1 MHYGGRWRRSTKPRA
16 CDGCRRISII
26 AYSRCSMSRGFSMSM
41 PRSSRSTAI
50 RKAQWSATIRANRG
64 GRRIAITSHC
74 YHTYMLSDL
83 RLVQR
88 VEVHPGD
95 QHNPTH
101 AAAGL
106 WSLLAQLGRERWP
119 RLLRGDAEWG
129 NEGVMTRAE
138 QEGLPYLFRLR
149 ATANVKRALERA
161 MAERDWG
168 DAGQGWQG
176 KETTLRLM
184 GWSRQRR
191 VVLLRRQF
199 NRPLALLDRTD
210 PGQPLLGFAEVLGGK
225 REVWEYAALVT
236 SLDSEILTLGQLYRD
251 RADCENAF
259 DELKNH
265 WGWGGFTT
273 QDLKRCRLLAA
284 SVALIYN

>member
-1 MHYGGRWRRSTKPRA
+1 MHCGGRWRRSTKPRA

-26 AYSRCSMSRGFSMSM
+26 AYGRCSTSRGFSMSM
-41 PRSSRSTAI
+41 PRSIRSTAI
-50 RKAQWSATIRANRG
+50 RKAQWLATIRANRG
-64 GRRIAITSHC
+64 GRRIAITPTC
-74 YHTYMLSDL
+74 CRICEWCCAL
-83 RLVQR
+83 RCI
-88 VEVHPGD
+88 PAIN
-95 QHNPTH
+95 NPKH

-106 WSLLAQLGRERWP
+106 WSLLAQLGREHWP
-119 RLLRGDAEWG
+119 SLLRGDAEWS
-129 NEGVMTRAE
+129 NEGVMARAE
-138 QEGLPYLFRLR
+138 REGLPYLFRLR

-161 MAERDWG
+161 MAERDWS

-210 PGQPLLGFAEVLGGK
+210 PGEPLLGFAEVLGGK

-284 SVALIYN
+284 SV